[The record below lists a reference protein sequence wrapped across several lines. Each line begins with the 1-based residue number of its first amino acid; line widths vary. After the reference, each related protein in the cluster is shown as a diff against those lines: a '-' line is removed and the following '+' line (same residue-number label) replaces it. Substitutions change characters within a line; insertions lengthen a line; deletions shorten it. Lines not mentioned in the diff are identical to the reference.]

1 MERRNGEDAEPVERV
16 LGALRNVRQ
25 TLRHNNIE
33 LDLQT
38 LRQRRQ
44 VELVAATSVLVDAGH
59 RGRPGGSQRIVV
71 AMASRRRGRRRFR
84 QTSSQRI
91 AARSLSLAHHLAR
104 LLTSWAR
111 RSSSDVAVAAQLLTM
126 ALLLFAGRVAS
137 TDAAALTD
145 KLLVCRGAGLSTDVI
160 SDMHFVSDDEAAHG
174 PSFVC

>member
-84 QTSSQRI
+84 QTSFQKGFLQVAQRI
-91 AARSLSLAHHLAR
+91 AARSPSLAHHLAR
-104 LLTSWAR
+104 LLTSRAQ

-126 ALLLFAGRVAS
+126 ALLL
-137 TDAAALTD
+137 
-145 KLLVCRGAGLSTDVI
+145 LLDW
-160 SDMHFVSDDEAAHG
+160 
-174 PSFVC
+174 